1 MTESTEMEEVFYY
14 LGIDWGKSL
23 CGIAVADNETR
34 IANAFDEFRTKE
46 FFDRMEGLEKEF
58 NFGKVI
64 VGRTDEADSQFSPNN
79 VAIDDFIEILK
90 EKGFEVEVEEEF
102 FSTKVAQINLAEVR
116 NRGISKNDNAESA
129 RVILQGWLDRRA

>member
-1 MTESTEMEEVFYY
+1 MEEVFYY